1 MIVAGEVARIKRTM
15 SNLETDSDRSKS
27 RLRRWMINLF
37 ILVLAIA
44 VMLALA
50 EGATR
55 WLDGFQLSTL
65 QLKQDTTSIQPDE

>member
-1 MIVAGEVARIKRTM
+1 
-15 SNLETDSDRSKS
+15 
-27 RLRRWMINLF
+27 MINLF

-50 EGATR
+50 EGTTR

-65 QLKQDTTSIQPDE
+65 QLKQDTTLIQPEE